1 MRLRAS
7 VLKALERKL
16 LRPEACYVGMNFLK
30 ACSLECGRITEDAM
44 ETTVNKVVLH
54 EDNPWRY
61 TSSFARS

>member
-1 MRLRAS
+1 
-7 VLKALERKL
+7 
-16 LRPEACYVGMNFLK
+16 MNFLK